1 MTDAYERLM
10 ETTGVGGF
18 DPMHVEGSPNRAP
31 LRVLAWPIYSYA
43 GNPLADS
50 GYICFRNLIRAIP
63 EWTWHLVVPDWAKG
77 DKELH
82 DDLDGLHN
90 VVKVP
95 VPMLTLYRAQEAAL
109 DPVTLWK
116 YSPQMGEQPIDAV
129 VAGSNQIALHLAN
142 AWSIRSQED
151 DRPYVIAWDL
161 LTRDDRNKGWR
172 SEDVELLAHFAGAAV
187 ADLNVYG
194 SEMMR
199 WMTADMLRK
208 LLSPAVMRQVLQQ
221 RSETIYAG
229 VPVKRID
236 EVTAGIPKRDKFT
249 VFYGG
254 RFGAVKRV
262 DDLTEIADLAFMF
275 GRDMGMVA
283 CTGSI
288 TPNKA
293 ETFRQQ
299 FPMVELHVGTS
310 QEEAWRLMAQ
320 CHAGIMWSKHEM
332 IGSMFVE
339 EMVAGL
345 PLIAHEHR
353 WLKALLPDDYPLWAR
368 DTTTAGAHLRNL
380 YDVWKADPTRSDPI
394 GETWSRYVR
403 ERYDSEDASQR
414 FRRTVEQRVL
424 PLRQKAFTD
433 FGNGHRKAMLELAE
447 QVLVEGMTFA
457 EYLKAVRK
465 AATIGRTF
473 VGRKLETARSNSIL
487 DAYRAALYLGWR
499 DVNPTVPTFV
509 R

>member
-1 MTDAYERLM
+1 VTD
-10 ETTGVGGF
+10 
-18 DPMHVEGSPNRAP
+18 AP
-31 LRVLAWPIYSYA
+31 LRALAWPIYSFA

-50 GYICFRNLIRAIP
+50 GYICFRNLIRAVP
-63 EWTWHLVVPDWAKG
+63 EWTWHLVVPEWAK
-77 DKELH
+77 DRKALH
-82 DDLDGLHN
+82 DDLDDLPN

-95 VPMLTLYRAQEAAL
+95 VPFQTLYRAQEVAL
-109 DPVTLWK
+109 DPATLWR
-116 YSPQMGEQPIDAV
+116 YSSSVGEQPIDLA

-142 AWSIRSQED
+142 AWTIRSAED
-151 DRPYVIAWDL
+151 DRPYVVAWDL
-161 LTRDDRNKGWR
+161 LTRDDRNRGWR
-172 SEDVELLAHFAGAAV
+172 SEDVELMAHFAGAAV
-187 ADLNVYG
+187 ADLNIYG

-208 LLSPAVMRQVLQQ
+208 LFSPSVVRKTLQE

-236 EVTAGIPKRDKFT
+236 EVTGGIQKRDRFT

-262 DDLTEIADLAFMF
+262 DDLTEIADLAFQF
-275 GRDMGMVA
+275 GRDMHMVV

-293 ETFRQQ
+293 EAFRQQ
-299 FPMVELHVGTS
+299 FPMVELHVGTG
-310 QEEAWRLMAQ
+310 QEEAWRLMAS

-353 WLKALLPDDYPLWAR
+353 WLKALLPQEYPYWAR
-368 DTTTAGAHLRNL
+368 DAATAGVHLRML
-380 YDVWKADPTRSDPI
+380 YDVWKSGNGGYDAM
-394 GETWSRYVR
+394 GAGWSQYVR

-414 FRRTVEQRVL
+414 FRRTVEEKVL
-424 PLRQKAFTD
+424 PLRQQAFDD
-433 FGNGHRKAMLELAE
+433 FANGHRKAIVELAGE
-447 QVLVEGMTFA
+447 VLSEADGPLPFDAYVKA
-457 EYLKAVRK
+457 IQKKAVL
-465 AATIGRTF
+465 GRTF
-473 VGRKLETARSNSIL
+473 LGRKLETARSNSIL
-487 DAYRAALYLGWR
+487 DAYRAALYLGYR
-499 DVNPTVPTFV
+499 DVNPALPTFV